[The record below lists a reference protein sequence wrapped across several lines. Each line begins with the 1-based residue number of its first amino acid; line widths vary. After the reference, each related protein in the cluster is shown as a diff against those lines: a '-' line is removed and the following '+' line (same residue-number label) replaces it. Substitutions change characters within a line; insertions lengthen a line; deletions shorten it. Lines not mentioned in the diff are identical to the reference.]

1 MASALQHASPS
12 LSLSITNPLV
22 LYRALLAT
30 NRIRPDPAQHRLA
43 LELQQLYYRLKDYDP
58 EIEYRWRLEKAA
70 RLSRRTG
77 KHDAEQRKAVFEDG
91 PDSKRFSVSSIFGLD
106 ERAASL
112 MAMTRTIP
120 VHDSAMDIDSPQGML
135 LYGEVG
141 RGKSM
146 LLDLLYSSL
155 PTKKKR
161 RWHFN
166 TFILDIFRR
175 LEMARIERASSPGL
189 SLEHEHV
196 VLSLARDTMET
207 SPILFL
213 DEFQMPDRVAGKLVH
228 SFFTSFFS
236 LGGVLVAS
244 SNRMPEELAKASGVE
259 FGKLGMTGA
268 TSRWGRGGQIWE
280 KLSLGQKSARA
291 DFGNFVEILKKRCE
305 VWEMEGERDWR
316 REDGEMAAA
325 LDAENAL
332 EMDQEEAA
340 TVLETLSEASV
351 TPTQSLKIQDET
363 DTSSADT
370 PTHYHITDPPT
381 PSSPLPTP
389 STTLQSEVSRL
400 NPTASW
406 TPSTLSVYARPL
418 HLPTTNPST
427 GTALLPFPQLCQAN
441 LGPAD
446 YISICS
452 TFHTLIVTDIPV
464 LTLLMKNEARRF
476 ITFLDACYE
485 ARCRLVIEAAAP
497 PDRLFFPETRAR
509 RGEGKM
515 LSEGDSIESEA
526 FSEMYQDS
534 TAPFR
539 PNVSSYI
546 GGNRDDKQSVDYAGV
561 GTGAGA
567 GSTNSLLNKNLR
579 SVLADEDAD
588 FGPTYGNRRSSSGVS
603 SSAADY
609 DDFNEGMAL
618 DERDQHR
625 RAGPRGMNELEL
637 RQGPDFTLGA
647 GVFTGQDEQFA
658 YKRARSRLWEMCGR
672 RWWDERSNRDPR
684 EWWTPV
690 HGEGRFWEKKAA
702 VVEDLARKQGMGQGE
717 EEIRNMPDSS
727 HDGRAGRADSGQGRW
742 GGKEKEDKLFRHGAS
757 PYRTSEDPPPK
768 FGWQHAWG
776 MMTWGRKAGEWG
788 KGVEGD
794 RRRGG
799 GEKEKEKEGG
809 K

>member
-1 MASALQHASPS
+1 MASAVQRASSS

-22 LYRALLAT
+22 LYRALLVT

-43 LELQQLYYRLKDYDP
+43 LELQKLYYRLKDYDP
-58 EIEYRWRLEKAA
+58 EIEYRWRLEKAT
-70 RLSRRTG
+70 RLSRKPAKQT
-77 KHDAEQRKAVFEDG
+77 DEQRKAVFDDG
-91 PDSKRFSVSSIFGLD
+91 PNSRRFSMSSIFGLD
-106 ERAASL
+106 ERTASML
-112 MAMTRTIP
+112 ALTRTIP
-120 VHDSAMDIDSPQGML
+120 VHDSAMEIDSPQGML

-155 PTKKKR
+155 PTRKKR

-166 TFILDIFRR
+166 TFILDVFRR
-175 LEMARIERASSPGL
+175 LELARIERSGPNGL

-196 VLSLARDTMET
+196 ILSLARDTMDT

-213 DEFQMPDRVAGKLVH
+213 DEFQMPDRVSGKLVH

-259 FGKLGMTGA
+259 FAGMGMGGA
-268 TSRWGRGGQIWE
+268 TARWGRGGQIWE
-280 KLSLGQKSARA
+280 KLNLGQKSARQ
-291 DFGNFVEILKKRCE
+291 DFGMFVEILKKRCE
-305 VWEMEGERDWR
+305 VWEMEGQRDWR

-325 LDAENAL
+325 LDAEEKL

-340 TVLETLSEASV
+340 AVLEGLAEATV
-351 TPTQSLKIQDET
+351 TPTQSLKVQDKSE
-363 DTSSADT
+363 SGSADT
-370 PTHYHITDPPT
+370 PTHYYLNDSPFPGV
-381 PSSPLPTP
+381 PSPAISAGLRTQL
-389 STTLQSEVSRL
+389 SSL
-400 NPTASW
+400 NPTDRW
-406 TPSTLSVYARPL
+406 EPSKLTVYARHL
-418 HLPTTNPST
+418 ILPTTSPET
-427 GTALLPFPQLCQAN
+427 GTVLLPFSELCQAN

-452 TFHTLIVTDIPV
+452 TFHTLIVTQIPT
-464 LTLLMKNEARRF
+464 LTLTMKNEARRF

-509 RGEGKM
+509 RGASNM
-515 LSEGDSIESEA
+515 LNEGDSIESEA

-539 PNVSSYI
+539 PNISSYV
-546 GGNRDDKQSVDYAGV
+546 GANRDDRGSGGYS
-561 GTGAGA
+561 
-567 GSTNSLLNKNLR
+567 GSTTSLYNKDLR

-609 DDFNEGMAL
+609 DDDGAAL
-618 DERDQHR
+618 DERDR
-625 RAGPRGMNELEL
+625 RPNGMAELEL
-637 RQGPDFTLGA
+637 RQGPDFTQGA
-647 GVFTGQDEQFA
+647 GIFTGQDEQFA

-672 RWWDERSNRDPR
+672 RWWAERSNRAPS

-690 HGEGRFWEKKAA
+690 HGEARFWENKKE
-702 VVEDLARKQGMGQGE
+702 VVEDLGRKQGLAEGE
-717 EEIRNMPDSS
+717 GTILPDSS
-727 HDGRAGRADSGQGRW
+727 HDGRAGKVDAGEGRW
-742 GGKEKEDKLFRHGAS
+742 GGKEKEDALFKHGAS
-757 PYRTSEDPPPK
+757 PYRTSDKPPPK

-776 MMTWGRKAGEWG
+776 MMTWGKKAGQWG
-788 KGVEGD
+788 QGVEG
-794 RRRGG
+794 RRAKAG
-799 GEKEKEKEGG
+799 GEQDPGSEK
-809 K
+809 

>member
-1 MASALQHASPS
+1 MASAVQQASSS

-30 NRIRPDPAQHRLA
+30 HRIRPDPAQHRLA
-43 LELQQLYYRLKDYDP
+43 LELQKIYYRLKDYNP

-70 RLSRRTG
+70 RLSRTTAKQG
-77 KHDAEQRKAVFEDG
+77 DEQRKAVLNDG
-91 PDSKRFSVSSIFGLD
+91 SNARRFSISSIFGLD
-106 ERAASL
+106 ERTASML
-112 MAMTRTIP
+112 ALTRTIP
-120 VHDSAMDIDSPQGML
+120 VHDSAMEIDSPQGML

-175 LEMARIERASSPGL
+175 LELARIERTRPPGL

-196 VLSLARDTMET
+196 LLSLARDTIET

-213 DEFQMPDRVAGKLVH
+213 DEFQMPDRVSGKLVH

-259 FGKLGMTGA
+259 FAGMGMAGA
-268 TSRWGRGGQIWE
+268 TARRGRGGQIWE
-280 KLSLGQKSARA
+280 KLNVGQKCARA
-291 DFGNFVEILKKRCE
+291 DFVMFVEILKQRCE
-305 VWEMEGERDWR
+305 IWEMEGERDWR

-325 LDAENAL
+325 LDAEMKL

-340 TVLETLSEASV
+340 AVLEGLEEASV
-351 TPTQSLKIQDET
+351 TPTQSLKVQEKQE
-363 DTSSADT
+363 SGSADT
-370 PTHYHITDPPT
+370 PVHYYLNDSPFPGL
-381 PSSPLPTP
+381 PSPAASADLRTQ
-389 STTLQSEVSRL
+389 LSRL
-400 NPTASW
+400 NPADHW
-406 TPSTLSVYARPL
+406 EPSKLTVYAR
-418 HLPTTNPST
+418 HLVLPMASPET
-427 GTALLPFPQLCQAN
+427 GTVLLPFSQLCQAN

-452 TFHTLIVTDIPV
+452 AFHTVVVTQIPT
-464 LTLLMKNEARRF
+464 LTLSMKNEARRF

-509 RGEGKM
+509 RGASNM
-515 LSEGDSIESEA
+515 LNEGDSIESEA

-539 PNVSSYI
+539 PNISSYV
-546 GGNRDDKQSVDYAGV
+546 GANRDDRGSVGYS
-561 GTGAGA
+561 
-567 GSTNSLLNKNLR
+567 GSTTSLYNKDLR

-609 DDFNEGMAL
+609 DDDGAAL
-618 DERDQHR
+618 DERDR
-625 RAGPRGMNELEL
+625 SPKGMAELEL
-637 RQGPDFTLGA
+637 RQGPDFTQGA
-647 GVFTGQDEQFA
+647 SVFTGQDEQFA

-672 RWWDERSNRDPR
+672 RWWEERTNRHPS

-690 HGEGRFWEKKAA
+690 HGEGRFWESKKEAA
-702 VVEDLARKQGMGQGE
+702 EELVTKQGLAEGE
-717 EEIRNMPDSS
+717 GTILPDSS
-727 HDGRAGRADSGQGRW
+727 HDGRAGKVDAGKGRW
-742 GGKEKEDKLFRHGAS
+742 GGKEKEDALFKHGAS
-757 PYRTSEDPPPK
+757 PYRTSDQPPPR

-776 MMTWGRKAGEWG
+776 MMTWGKKAGQWG
-788 KGVEGD
+788 KGVEG
-794 RRRGG
+794 RRTKLE
-799 GEKEKEKEGG
+799 GEQDPG
-809 K
+809 KQK